1 MVAAAFS
8 INILL
13 VNIAWLYENIS
24 GRISSQNLIADG
36 GVATDTRFAIK
47 IMFNWAKNNSDF
59 SRADYIFLFCKATLC
74 TQYICTILIAFD
86 V

>member
-1 MVAAAFS
+1 MVVVAAAFS

-47 IMFNWAKNNSDF
+47 IMFNWQK
-59 SRADYIFLFCKATLC
+59 I
-74 TQYICTILIAFD
+74 TQTFPEQTIYFYFARPRCVHSTFARF
-86 V
+86 